1 MSSPFY
7 IGQPGE
13 SYIIE
18 LNRLHGVAT
27 AQKGTPDPRGR
38 RDQRVLQDLLGLKG
52 TPVRGSP

>member
-27 AQKGTPDPRGR
+27 AQKGTPDPWTAGATRHSGYPR
-38 RDQRVLQDLLGLKG
+38 KL
-52 TPVRGSP
+52 P

>member
-1 MSSPFY
+1 MRSTFY

-27 AQKGTPDPRGR
+27 AEPDSA
-38 RDQRVLQDLLGLKG
+38 
-52 TPVRGSP
+52 T

>member
-27 AQKGTPDPRGR
+27 AQKGTPGPQGPQGIQGIQGSCR
-38 RDQRVLQDLLGLKG
+38 RVW
-52 TPVRGSP
+52 